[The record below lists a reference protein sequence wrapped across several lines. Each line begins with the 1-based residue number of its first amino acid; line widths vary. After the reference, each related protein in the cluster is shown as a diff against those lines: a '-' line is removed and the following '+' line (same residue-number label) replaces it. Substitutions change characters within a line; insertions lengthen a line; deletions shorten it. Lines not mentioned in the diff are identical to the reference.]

1 MRSLALPAVAAASLV
16 VCSTAGA
23 ETTPATSL
31 TIVFRATETA
41 APVVRTLRCGPAGG
55 TLRNAAR
62 ACARLAAL
70 SKPFAPVPR
79 DAICT
84 EIYGGPQTARVTG
97 TYRDRRIWT
106 IFRRRNGCEIERWN
120 RHAFLFPTTGS

>member
-1 MRSLALPAVAAASLV
+1 MRSLALPAVAVSLV
-16 VCSTAGA
+16 ACSTAGG

-31 TIVFRATETA
+31 TISYRATETA
-41 APVVRTLRCGPAGG
+41 APVVRTLRCAPAGG
-55 TLRNAAR
+55 TLRAPAR

-70 SKPFAPVPR
+70 TNPFAPVPKG
-79 DAICT
+79 AICT

-97 TYRDRRIWT
+97 TYRGRRVWT

-120 RHAFLFPTTGS
+120 RHAFLFPTSRS